1 MGGFGDGETI
11 GDRLCTLL
19 GRAEDA
25 LLRLVGWGRRLE
37 YAPGDLV
44 RIRHPDYSGY
54 LDRRGVFFGVIK
66 YPAEI
71 YRGPVY
77 VTDVYDPREGA
88 WRRPGP
94 WSARDM
100 RPLDDPTDA
109 ELLILLER
117 EVTR

>member
-1 MGGFGDGETI
+1 VSGFGDGDPLYYQALEWV
-11 GDRLCTLL
+11 
-19 GRAEDA
+19 EDMI
-25 LLRLVGWGRRLE
+25 LRLAGWGRREE
-37 YAPGDLV
+37 YAPGEPV
-44 RIRHPDYSGY
+44 RIRDSDRNGY
-54 LDRRGVFFGVIK
+54 RDRRGAYLGVIR
-66 YPAEI
+66 YPADI

-77 VTDVYDPREGA
+77 VTDVYDPRNGA